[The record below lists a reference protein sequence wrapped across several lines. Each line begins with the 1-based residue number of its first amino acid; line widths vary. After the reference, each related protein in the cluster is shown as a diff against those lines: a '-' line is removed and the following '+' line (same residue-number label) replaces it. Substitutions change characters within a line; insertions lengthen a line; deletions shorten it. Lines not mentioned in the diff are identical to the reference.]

1 MAPAIGKPTV
11 ANPAT
16 EVPVNAPATTP
27 PNAEPIVPAIDS
39 NFVQMLH

>member
-27 PNAEPIVPAIDS
+27 PNAEPIVPAAMP
-39 NFVQMLH
+39 VVVAMVL